1 MKKYLILVLMSALAA
16 CCSSTPHFY
25 QPTAVSEVEINYPHF
40 KKTVLVKQVLLPAEA
55 ARPQLTTLGKQ
66 DFELS
71 IDEFNRW
78 GAAPEKLISQ
88 TIAQNLSVYLPN
100 AMIEKQ
106 TPLKKNYQY
115 AVMVEI
121 SSINGRLDDY
131 AALEAVYFIQNK
143 NGHVVKSGSMSE
155 KRAIK
160 GSYEAYVPAQSGLLG
175 ALSAQIAADLAK
187 L

>member
-1 MKKYLILVLMSALAA
+1 MKKSLILVLVFALTA
-16 CCSSTPHFY
+16 CCSPTPNFY
-25 QPTAVSEVEINYPHF
+25 QPTAISEAEINYPNF

-55 ARPQLTTLGKQ
+55 ARPQITTLGKE
-66 DFELS
+66 DFELK

-78 GAAPEKLISQ
+78 GAAPEKLIAR
-88 TIAQNLSVYLPN
+88 TIAQNLNVYLPK
-100 AMIEKQ
+100 ATIERQ

-121 SSINGRLDDY
+121 SSLSGRLDDY
-131 AALEAVYFIQNK
+131 AALEAVYFIQNRAG
-143 NGHVVKSGSMSE
+143 NVIKSGTMSE
-155 KRAIK
+155 KRAIN
-160 GSYEAYVPAQSGLLG
+160 GDYEAYIPAQSGLLG